1 MRGRPIG
8 SLAKGKFCIQCRKSE
23 REQVLS
29 GISAGKA
36 GLEVHMA
43 DYKRG
48 DTASWDTEQV
58 RRSQSGQTAPS
69 RRPRKRKKRRFNI
82 FTYLLF
88 VLITS
93 AILAGVGWLLIN
105 DLCAFNKEDITAT
118 IEVTADDTV
127 STIADKLEDAGLIQY
142 KWFFKLF
149 ATVADAKDKIGTGT
163 YELNTDMDYRAL
175 IVGMHNSSGNLNSDT
190 VRITIPEGYT
200 VAQIIHLMA
209 EKGVNTEEN
218 LLEAAK
224 TAAFDYEYIDNNSED
239 ISRLEGYLLPDTY
252 DFYLNEKPANALN
265 RLIKNFDSKLD
276 DDLLAQAEARGYD
289 LKKIITIASLI
300 EKETDGTD
308 QVKIASVIYN
318 RLGGPGDKGGTYGL
332 LQIDASLLYAL
343 PDHEGAITNADKQTD
358 SKYNLYKYAGLPPTP
373 IANPGLASIEAA
385 LEPAETNYYYYAL
398 GKDGKHHFSATL
410 QEHNAF
416 LNSSDYVGN

>member
-1 MRGRPIG
+1 M
-8 SLAKGKFCIQCRKSE
+8 
-23 REQVLS
+23 
-29 GISAGKA
+29 
-36 GLEVHMA
+36 EVHMA

-58 RRSQSGQTAPS
+58 RRSQSEQRTPAH
-69 RRPRKRKKRRFNI
+69 RPRKRKKRRFNI
-82 FTYLLF
+82 LVYLLF
-88 VLITS
+88 VLVTS

-149 ATVADAKDKIGTGT
+149 ASVADAKDKIGTGT

-200 VAQIIHLMA
+200 VSQIIHLMA

-218 LLEAAK
+218 LPEAAK
-224 TAAFDYEYIDNNSED
+224 TASFSYEYINNNSED
-239 ISRLEGYLLPDTY
+239 ISRLEGYLFPDTY
-252 DFYLNEKPANALN
+252 DFYLNEKPANAIN

-276 DDLLAQAEARGYD
+276 DDLLARAEARGYD

-308 QVKIASVIYN
+308 QAKIASVIYN
-318 RLGGPGDKGGTYGL
+318 RLEGSGDKGGTYGL
-332 LQIDASLLYAL
+332 LQIDAALLYAL
-343 PDHEGAITNADKQTD
+343 PDHEGPITNADKQTD

-373 IANPGLASIEAA
+373 IANPGLAAIEAA
-385 LEPAETNYYYYAL
+385 LEPDTTDYYYYAL
-398 GKDGKHHFSATL
+398 GKDGKHHFSKTL
-410 QEHNAF
+410 QEHNEF
-416 LNSSDYVGN
+416 LNSGNYAG

>member
-1 MRGRPIG
+1 
-8 SLAKGKFCIQCRKSE
+8 
-23 REQVLS
+23 
-29 GISAGKA
+29 
-36 GLEVHMA
+36 MA
-43 DYKRG
+43 DYKRE

-58 RRSQSGQTAPS
+58 RRSQGGQTAPS
-69 RRPRKRKKRRFNI
+69 RRPRKRKKHRFNI

-118 IEVTADDTV
+118 IEVTADDSI

-175 IVGMHNSSGNLNSDT
+175 IIGMHNSSGNLNSDT

-224 TAAFDYEYIDNNSED
+224 TANFDYEYIDNSSED
-239 ISRLEGYLLPDTY
+239 ISRLEGFLFPDTY
-252 DFYLNEKPANALN
+252 DFYLNEKPTNALN

-276 DDLLAQAEARGYD
+276 DDLLALAQARGYD

-308 QVKIASVIYN
+308 QAKIASVIYN
-318 RLGGPGDKGGTYGL
+318 RLEGPGDKGGTYGL

-343 PDHEGAITNADKQTD
+343 PEAPAVTATAEGFQLRAAVTVGVARFCPSNFRQVTGVTAQERSSPYAAVPSLTIVRWNGEDLWQLSKRYCSSERCIRETN
-358 SKYNLYKYAGLPPTP
+358 GLLDDDT
-373 IANPGLASIEAA
+373 
-385 LEPAETNYYYYAL
+385 PAELPQYLLIPKTEA
-398 GKDGKHHFSATL
+398 
-410 QEHNAF
+410 
-416 LNSSDYVGN
+416 

>member
-1 MRGRPIG
+1 M
-8 SLAKGKFCIQCRKSE
+8 
-23 REQVLS
+23 
-29 GISAGKA
+29 
-36 GLEVHMA
+36 EVHMA

-58 RRSQSGQTAPS
+58 RRSQSEQRTPAH
-69 RRPRKRKKRRFNI
+69 RPRKRKKRRFNI
-82 FTYLLF
+82 LVYLLF
-88 VLITS
+88 VLVTS

-149 ATVADAKDKIGTGT
+149 ASVADAKDKIGTGT

-200 VAQIIHLMA
+200 VSQIIHLMA

-224 TAAFDYEYIDNNSED
+224 TASFSYEYINNNSED
-239 ISRLEGYLLPDTY
+239 ISRLEGYLFPDTY

-308 QVKIASVIYN
+308 QAKIASVIYN
-318 RLGGPGDKGGTYGL
+318 RLESSGDKGGTYGL
-332 LQIDASLLYAL
+332 LQIDAALLYAL
-343 PDHEGAITNADKQTD
+343 PDHEGPITNADKQTD

-373 IANPGLASIEAA
+373 IANPGLAAIEAA
-385 LEPAETNYYYYAL
+385 LEPDTTDYYYYAL
-398 GKDGKHHFSATL
+398 GKDGKHHFSKTL
-410 QEHNAF
+410 QEHNEF
-416 LNSSDYVGN
+416 LNSGNYAG

>member
-1 MRGRPIG
+1 
-8 SLAKGKFCIQCRKSE
+8 
-23 REQVLS
+23 
-29 GISAGKA
+29 
-36 GLEVHMA
+36 MA
-43 DYKRG
+43 DYKGG

-190 VRITIPEGYT
+190 VRITIPEGYS

-239 ISRLEGYLLPDTY
+239 ISRLEGYLFPDTY

>member
-8 SLAKGKFCIQCRKSE
+8 SLAKGKFCIQRRKSE
-23 REQVLS
+23 TEQVLS

-239 ISRLEGYLLPDTY
+239 ISRLEGYLFPDTY

-289 LKKIITIASLI
+289 LKKISTIASLI

-318 RLGGPGDKGGTYGL
+318 RLDGPGDKGGTYGL